1 MSGAQGAQPKG
12 AFTATTYTSAAATG
26 GGAAQGQG
34 QGQEDQERR
43 QTPRTEL
50 RSAED
55 ERGLPVRKL
64 EDAVEDAAGKGGPV
78 FGAGTEDGKP
88 DLGVTGTG

>member
-12 AFTATTYTSAAATG
+12 AFTATTYTSAPAAAATG
-26 GGAAQGQG
+26 GGVAQ
-34 QGQEDQERR
+34 EHETR

-50 RSAED
+50 RSGED

-64 EDAVEDAAGKGGPV
+64 EDTVEDAAGKGGPV
-78 FGAGTEDGKP
+78 FGAGTEDSKP
-88 DLGVTGTG
+88 DLGVIGTGGG

>member
-12 AFTATTYTSAAATG
+12 AFTATTYTSAPAAATG
-26 GGAAQGQG
+26 GVVAQE
-34 QGQEDQERR
+34 QESHR
-43 QTPRTEL
+43 QAPRTEL
-50 RSAED
+50 RSGED

-64 EDAVEDAAGKGGPV
+64 EDTVEDAAGKGGPV

-88 DLGVTGTG
+88 DLGVTGTGGG

>member
-12 AFTATTYTSAAATG
+12 AFTATTYTSAPAAATG
-26 GGAAQGQG
+26 GGVAQE
-34 QGQEDQERR
+34 QESR

-50 RSAED
+50 RSGED

-64 EDAVEDAAGKGGPV
+64 EDTVEDAAGKGGPV

-88 DLGVTGTG
+88 DLGATGTGGG